1 MFKIVNN
8 ERLSDNMFRVT
19 FEAPLVARK
28 AQPGQF
34 LMFRVDEFGERMP
47 ITISSYDREAG
58 TVSVIMQRV
67 GSTTALLA
75 SKKAGDY
82 VADVVGPLGNPAEF
96 DNMHKVVVVG
106 GGSGCAIAW
115 PQAKEAH
122 RLGCEVDIIAGFRT
136 KGIVVLEEEMRACC
150 DHLYMMTD
158 DGTYGEKGF
167 TTVKLKELLEK
178 AKAEG
183 KQYDHCICIG
193 PLPMMKFVCQITKE
207 YGVATMVDM
216 NCIMIDG
223 SGMCGGCRLTVDGK
237 MKFTCVDGP
246 EFDGHL
252 VDFDEAMKRSSMY
265 RGFEQHER
273 DAHCNLMNKEVK

>member
-96 DNMHKVVVVG
+96 DDMHKVVVVG

-167 TTVKLKELLEK
+167 TTVKLKELHIPAYTSEFPQMNEGRAWQTNYTLLCFAAAFLLAAALTYFVEK
-178 AKAEG
+178 PAGRALLRLRER
-183 KQYDHCICIG
+183 
-193 PLPMMKFVCQITKE
+193 KE
-207 YGVATMVDM
+207 KV
-216 NCIMIDG
+216 
-223 SGMCGGCRLTVDGK
+223 
-237 MKFTCVDGP
+237 
-246 EFDGHL
+246 
-252 VDFDEAMKRSSMY
+252 
-265 RGFEQHER
+265 
-273 DAHCNLMNKEVK
+273 

>member
-82 VADVVGPLGNPAEF
+82 VADVVGPLGNPARPRRRTASAA
-96 DNMHKVVVVG
+96 M
-106 GGSGCAIAW
+106 STSSRASAPRASSCSRTRCAPA
-115 PQAKEAH
+115 A
-122 RLGCEVDIIAGFRT
+122 IICT
-136 KGIVVLEEEMRACC
+136 
-150 DHLYMMTD
+150 
-158 DGTYGEKGF
+158 
-167 TTVKLKELLEK
+167 
-178 AKAEG
+178 
-183 KQYDHCICIG
+183 
-193 PLPMMKFVCQITKE
+193 
-207 YGVATMVDM
+207 
-216 NCIMIDG
+216 
-223 SGMCGGCRLTVDGK
+223 
-237 MKFTCVDGP
+237 
-246 EFDGHL
+246 
-252 VDFDEAMKRSSMY
+252 
-265 RGFEQHER
+265 
-273 DAHCNLMNKEVK
+273 